1 MFINSLRVATKIIEI
16 GCVTKLYRGKKE
28 KVNKVQES
36 KREGKVRKGRGIEGE
51 KKKIRKER

>member
-51 KKKIRKER
+51 KKKIRK